1 MAITLAKDGTSL
13 TLPGNLMPSDDWHNW
28 SPMVQS
34 AEYSLSGAIV
44 IESAEK
50 QAGAPLTLEGGDRW
64 VWMTG
69 AECAAVDALLAD
81 ISEPLTLTLHD
92 GVARSVVPRI
102 EDGKKSLRR
111 TPVPVLAGSGLADPT
126 SAAKYVVE
134 QLMFWEL

>member
-1 MAITLAKDGTSL
+1 MANTLSKGSTVLA
-13 TLPGNLMPSDDWHNW
+13 LPGNLMPSDEWRNW

-34 AEYSLSGAIV
+34 TEYSLSGAIV

-64 VWMTG
+64 VWLTG
-69 AECAAVDALLAD
+69 AQCDAIDALLAD

-92 GVARSVVPRI
+92 GVARTVLPRI
-102 EDGKKSLRR
+102 EDGKKPLRR
-111 TPVPVLAGSGLADPT
+111 TPVPMLAGSGLADPT
-126 SAAKYVVE
+126 SATKYVIE